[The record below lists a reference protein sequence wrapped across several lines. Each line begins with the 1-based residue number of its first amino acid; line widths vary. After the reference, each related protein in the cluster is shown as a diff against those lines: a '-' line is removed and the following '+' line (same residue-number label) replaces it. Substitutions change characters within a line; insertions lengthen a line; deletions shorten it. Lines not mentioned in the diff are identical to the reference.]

1 MHGRHSQA
9 ACRRALAH
17 VDTLATLVVRIERD
31 SADRHASSRCS
42 RCEIGGRDQDH
53 RSSYALYI
61 SALSSTEVS
70 NRIWDSRNFDTRSA
84 AWPPLPSHFL
94 TSIYPCYKQYPV
106 IGKESSQFCI
116 TAWTRQNRPEVTC
129 DLKYCSTYWMMS
141 HDWWGRSDSWRLEGG
156 VIRKNV
162 ALCATSTL
170 RMLICK
176 WDKNDPILIFTLC
189 YALPRTYCQGVL
201 PAKARKLLLDS
212 LQVALRSDAKLQASI
227 AANQDD

>member
-17 VDTLATLVVRIERD
+17 VDTLVTLVVRIERA

-70 NRIWDSRNFDTRSA
+70 NRIWDSRNFETRRA

-106 IGKESSQFCI
+106 IGKGSSQFCI

-156 VIRKNV
+156 LSVK
-162 ALCATSTL
+162 TL
-170 RMLICK
+170 L
-176 WDKNDPILIFTLC
+176 F
-189 YALPRTYCQGVL
+189 V
-201 PAKARKLLLDS
+201 
-212 LQVALRSDAKLQASI
+212 LQARCVCWYVNEIKMIPFWYSLYVTHFPALI
-227 AANQDD
+227 AKVCYLQKRESCYWIAYKWHFGRMQNYRLR